1 MDNLDNVIGSLP
13 TIGNEEKRTRM
24 LGSRLGNIQMASPK
38 HFRLALLAAVGWMFG
53 IKFKVEGIP
62 FGR

>member
-1 MDNLDNVIGSLP
+1 MGFRI
-13 TIGNEEKRTRM
+13 
-24 LGSRLGNIQMASPK
+24 GNIQMASPK
-38 HFRLALLAAVGWMFG
+38 WFRLMLLAMTAWVFG